1 MNFKKIVF
9 LPFICLLIS
18 CGNNSNQHSAISEG
32 GVSNGGF
39 ENDLDYWTISS
50 NVSIRK
56 EQSFDGE
63 SSLRI
68 GNGSSYDSYS
78 KQSINN
84 LKPGYYFLTAKSL
97 NDGNQDYCYVYGKG
111 SKQDEQMTSVPVSYD
126 DQWRTVIVRGIK
138 VESDGLLEIGLKAKG
153 NNQYCYFDDVSLTL
167 EKNQD
172 KEYPSLFGGAISW
185 LDWEEDMGAK
195 YYDENHNEKDAL
207 EIMKENGCNFVRL
220 ELYNNPGHYVDKY
233 GDYFPEG
240 YKNQE
245 AILAL
250 AKRAKTKGMEI
261 QLSFMYSDY
270 WGNDVIPYDWEE
282 KINKL
287 DTFDEKVNSLSE
299 SLYDWTRSYLERLKK
314 ENIQPQY
321 VSIGNEIDPGILM
334 PYGSVYSEEKNRDAF
349 ALFLNKGYQ
358 AVKDVFP
365 TSQVVLHIGCNADD
379 LHWGNKSGTG
389 MYFFNLMKEKNVN
402 YDIIGTSFYPFWAQT
417 DSEWAVKKKLDL
429 NDLKEWCELMIDTF
443 DKDVLIMES
452 GYNWGTPGQLSN
464 NGAYENIYQSSPE
477 GQRDFIIDLIN
488 TIKSVKDGRCIGD
501 LYWDPILVRQNGIG
515 YALHD
520 NGQARPNVVE
530 TTTFFDYNH
539 IALPVLKAYKYN

>member
-1 MNFKKIVF
+1 
-9 LPFICLLIS
+9 
-18 CGNNSNQHSAISEG
+18 
-32 GVSNGGF
+32 
-39 ENDLDYWTISS
+39 
-50 NVSIRK
+50 
-56 EQSFDGE
+56 
-63 SSLRI
+63 
-68 GNGSSYDSYS
+68 
-78 KQSINN
+78 
-84 LKPGYYFLTAKSL
+84 
-97 NDGNQDYCYVYGKG
+97 
-111 SKQDEQMTSVPVSYD
+111 
-126 DQWRTVIVRGIK
+126 
-138 VESDGLLEIGLKAKG
+138 
-153 NNQYCYFDDVSLTL
+153 
-167 EKNQD
+167 
-172 KEYPSLFGGAISW
+172 
-185 LDWEEDMGAK
+185 
-195 YYDENHNEKDAL
+195 
-207 EIMKENGCNFVRL
+207 
-220 ELYNNPGHYVDKY
+220 
-233 GDYFPEG
+233 
-240 YKNQE
+240 
-245 AILAL
+245 
-250 AKRAKTKGMEI
+250 MEI

-270 WGNDVIPYDWEE
+270 WGNDVIPYDWGE
-282 KINKL
+282 KISKL
-287 DTFDEKVNSLSE
+287 NTFDEKVNSLSE
-299 SLYDWTRSYLERLKK
+299 SLYTWTHSYLERLKN
-314 ENIQPQY
+314 EQIQPKY
-321 VSIGNEIDPGILM
+321 ISIGNEIDPGILM
-334 PYGSVYSEEKNRDAF
+334 PFGSVYSEDKNRDAF